1 MPHPSAPTHTISEAL
16 LAQLPGVLAQVA
28 QAAGVKAA
36 VQLAQAR
43 GGGRAYIPAPQALHE
58 KHWLTQAVGLEAAR
72 AIAQALGG
80 GEVEVPLGPFA
91 GNRAQ
96 VWAAIERGLNAGLSV
111 EQAARQVGVT
121 ARTVRRH
128 KSGAGGMTTGQELP
142 LLVFI
147 KTSATE

>member
-1 MPHPSAPTHTISEAL
+1 MQEHKIPASV
-16 LAQLPGVLAQVA
+16 LAQLPGLLAQVA
-28 QAAGVKAA
+28 RAAGVKAA
-36 VQLAQAR
+36 WQLAQTR
-43 GGGRAYIPAPQALHE
+43 GGGRAYIPTPQALHE
-58 KHWLTQAVGLEAAR
+58 QHWLTRAVGLDAAR

-80 GEVEVPLGPFA
+80 GEVDVPLGPFA

-128 KSGAGGMTTGQELP
+128 KSGETEGQELEQYRLP
-142 LLVFI
+142 L
-147 KTSATE
+147 E

>member
-1 MPHPSAPTHTISEAL
+1 MQEHYIPACV

-36 VQLAQAR
+36 WQLAQAR
-43 GGGRAYIPAPQALHE
+43 GGGRAYIPTPQALHE
-58 KHWLTQAVGLEAAR
+58 KHWLTQAVGLEASR

-111 EQAARQVGVT
+111 EQAARQAGVT

-128 KSGAGGMTTGQELP
+128 RSEGTGGEKEGWCKLP
-142 LLVFI
+142 GV
-147 KTSATE
+147 